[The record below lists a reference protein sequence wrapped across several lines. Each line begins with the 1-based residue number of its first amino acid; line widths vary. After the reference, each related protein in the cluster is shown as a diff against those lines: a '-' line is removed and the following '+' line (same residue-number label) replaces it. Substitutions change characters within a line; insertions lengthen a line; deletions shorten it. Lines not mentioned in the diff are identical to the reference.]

1 MRIAVAGFMHESNT
15 FNPMAADR
23 AAFEAQ
29 SLNFGPAVV
38 DEWRDAHHEMGG
50 FIEGVEQ
57 HGAEL
62 LPIVMAWATPS
73 GPVRQDV
80 FEEIVG
86 HLIAKLQE
94 LRPDGLLLALHGAMV
109 CDAYPDGDG
118 EVLAR
123 LRAALPSPPGGRGVG
138 GEGAALGPDFP
149 IVLTLDL
156 HGNLS
161 QRLIDLSTAAIAYRT
176 CPHVDQRARGLEA
189 ASLLVRTLR
198 GEIRPRQALAKPP
211 VIVNIMAHDTSLPP
225 LCTILEEARR
235 LEQEPGILS
244 VSVLPGFAYADV
256 PQMGPSII
264 VITDDTVR
272 AATVRE
278 RENARGATPLPHGR
292 GSDTAH
298 RLGQMLWDMRD
309 ELVRPLPGPK
319 EAVAQAISSSKRPV
333 VLVDTGDNV
342 GGGSAGDG
350 TILLS
355 ELLEQDARDSVVC
368 LYAPNEAIQ
377 CLMAGIGGRVRLSV
391 GGKVDK
397 LHGEPVELR
406 GTVRRVTDGSYI
418 ETSPRHG
425 GRRLN
430 HMGITALVELP
441 GRNWL
446 VLNSERHPP
455 FSLGQLTSMGIQPEK
470 QRILV
475 VKAAIAYK
483 AAYQPIAGTII
494 EVDTP
499 GLTAVNPR
507 RFEYRNIRRLY
518 PLHPASECASGV

>member
-15 FNPMAADR
+15 FNPLPTDR
-23 AAFEAQ
+23 AAFESQCLA
-29 SLNFGPAVV
+29 FGPALV

-50 FIEGVEQ
+50 FIEGVVQ

-80 FEEIVG
+80 FDEIVS

-123 LRAALPSPPGGRGVG
+123 LRS
-138 GEGAALGPDFP
+138 ALGPDFP
-149 IVLTLDL
+149 IVLTVDL

-161 QRLIDLSTAAIAYRT
+161 QGLIDLSTAAIAYRT
-176 CPHVDQRARGLEA
+176 CPHVDQRARGLDA

-225 LCTILEEARR
+225 LCTILDEARR

-264 VITDDTVR
+264 VVEDDAVR

-278 RENARGATPLPHGR
+278 RKSARDAAPLPHGR
-292 GSDTAH
+292 GSDAAH

-355 ELLEQDARDSVVC
+355 EILEQEGRDCVVS

-377 CLMAGIGGRVRLSV
+377 CLMAGIGGRVRFSV
-391 GGKVDK
+391 GGKVDN
-397 LHGEPVELR
+397 LHGEPVEVR

-425 GRRLN
+425 GRRQN
-430 HMGITALVELP
+430 HMGITALVEMP

-483 AAYQPIAGTII
+483 AAYQLIAGTII

-507 RFEYRNIRRLY
+507 RFEYRNIRKLY
-518 PLHPASECASGV
+518 PLHPASECTSGV